1 MQRFLPQPGESI
13 IKFIDYHFY
22 LIFSLINIKGGK
34 VAKRGG
40 AGGRGGGGRGRG
52 GFGYTYLF

>member
-1 MQRFLPQPGESI
+1 MSPLLE
-13 IKFIDYHFY
+13 FIDYHFY